1 MNAKY
6 KYMSEDNKSYS
17 IYFSQ
22 IKDNENK
29 VILFIEDD
37 SETNKVFISKY
48 ELNDLNT
55 KFMGIIHLKNIH
67 EFQKLLIENIKS
79 KKVILKSPYKNS
91 ITSTWKVFPKDETK
105 KNTFSLLS
113 SLDENGNV
121 TLMFYSNYQESEK
134 PLKEIEKQAKAEKKG
149 ENDELIY
156 KKIIYDNWLIND
168 IYYLKEQY
176 KDEQKKMDDFTK
188 LYNKNKSEK
197 KKNDINRVLLIFF
210 DSNNLVD
217 IFFDNIDTFLM
228 DQIFIL
234 VFSDDIAN
242 LKSKIKERFEEF
254 SEDDLAYF
262 DMDNIFI
269 LNNSDEG
276 YKKIIMPIL
285 KVFRYFNQL
294 GDAFFKQL
302 PEIINKENCQGEVE
316 HLFHTHYFNIL
327 LSGMTGTGKSTFI
340 NRIMGEKK
348 SFTLKTKSAGTYK
361 NNYYIHKKYPIKII
375 DVCGFAQGSEGDENK
390 KKLQAVYKKNTDE
403 IIIDEPMN
411 DIFTFYGDKR
421 NYIHLFYCC
430 ISLLL
435 EENMM

>member
-134 PLKEIEKQAKAEKKG
+134 PLKEIEKQAKAEKKV
-149 ENDELIY
+149 
-156 KKIIYDNWLIND
+156 
-168 IYYLKEQY
+168 
-176 KDEQKKMDDFTK
+176 KM
-188 LYNKNKSEK
+188 
-197 KKNDINRVLLIFF
+197 
-210 DSNNLVD
+210 
-217 IFFDNIDTFLM
+217 
-228 DQIFIL
+228 
-234 VFSDDIAN
+234 
-242 LKSKIKERFEEF
+242 
-254 SEDDLAYF
+254 
-262 DMDNIFI
+262 
-269 LNNSDEG
+269 
-276 YKKIIMPIL
+276 
-285 KVFRYFNQL
+285 
-294 GDAFFKQL
+294 
-302 PEIINKENCQGEVE
+302 
-316 HLFHTHYFNIL
+316 
-327 LSGMTGTGKSTFI
+327 
-340 NRIMGEKK
+340 
-348 SFTLKTKSAGTYK
+348 
-361 NNYYIHKKYPIKII
+361 
-375 DVCGFAQGSEGDENK
+375 
-390 KKLQAVYKKNTDE
+390 
-403 IIIDEPMN
+403 MN
-411 DIFTFYGDKR
+411 
-421 NYIHLFYCC
+421 
-430 ISLLL
+430 
-435 EENMM
+435 